1 MFKLLHSKLFR
12 QNLFKWIFMYIA
24 ALGLLTSVITY
35 SKYITAL
42 IHDESVRSS
51 KFIVGIEPYNNDMF
65 GCSDEDGQSCE
76 SNVQLRPTKEI
87 EVYFKLDLNQLEVM
101 TNVVLRASA
110 GTLEGNFVQDNGA
123 IPSQMEILRI
133 EEVDKDRNPILKT
146 EEDYIN
152 NSVTQAVI
160 TTGFKNLEGKR
171 TATASFVFTP
181 KFSSD
186 GESGEGE
193 MDSEKKIKYIK
204 VVAKYKFSEDELN
217 DNNEVDFSNTS
228 KIDEIRIGYSATQLN

>member
-51 KFIVGIEPYNNDMF
+51 KF
-65 GCSDEDGQSCE
+65 GCSEEDGQSCE

-181 KFSSD
+181 NLSNDENSS
-186 GESGEGE
+186 ENENNLE
-193 MDSEKKIKYIK
+193 RNIKYIK

>member
-110 GTLEGNFVQDNGA
+110 GTHE
-123 IPSQMEILRI
+123 R
-133 EEVDKDRNPILKT
+133 
-146 EEDYIN
+146 
-152 NSVTQAVI
+152 
-160 TTGFKNLEGKR
+160 
-171 TATASFVFTP
+171 
-181 KFSSD
+181 
-186 GESGEGE
+186 
-193 MDSEKKIKYIK
+193 
-204 VVAKYKFSEDELN
+204 
-217 DNNEVDFSNTS
+217 
-228 KIDEIRIGYSATQLN
+228 